1 MFGYVKRISQTY
13 WKNSGGLNGGVK
25 LKPKNISNA
34 LDYMR
39 GRNGGLPPP
48 TVDDVWDELADQS
61 GSAPEAENAPEHAP
75 ENAPA
80 EEFPSS

>member
-48 TVDDVWDELADQS
+48 TFDDVWSVADQS